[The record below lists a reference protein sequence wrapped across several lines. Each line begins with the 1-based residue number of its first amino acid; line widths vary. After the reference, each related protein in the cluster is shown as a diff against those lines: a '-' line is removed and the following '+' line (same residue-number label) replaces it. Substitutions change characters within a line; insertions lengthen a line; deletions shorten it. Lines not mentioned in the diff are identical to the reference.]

1 MSKVDLK
8 SRDAYR
14 VWTQDT
20 IRYADLD
27 PNNHVNNGAINT
39 YFEDGRVRFRNS
51 YLGHLGADTL
61 AGFVLVKYTI
71 EYHAMLHF
79 PGTADIGTTILR
91 IGGSSYTL
99 GQGVFHDDTCIATAE
114 VITVRLNPTT
124 GRSSPLDEAFR
135 QALRD
140 ATGYQE
146 AVA

>member
-1 MSKVDLK
+1 MNEIDLK
-8 SRDAYR
+8 STDAYR
-14 VWTQDT
+14 VWTRDT

-39 YFEDGRVRFRNS
+39 YFEDGRVRFRDQH
-51 YLGHLGADTL
+51 LAHLGAGTL

-79 PGTADIGTTILR
+79 PGEADIGTTVLR

-99 GQGVFHDDTCIATAE
+99 GQGVFRDDRCIATAQ
-114 VITVRLNPTT
+114 VITVRLDAAT
-124 GRSSPLDEAFR
+124 GRSSALDDAFK

-140 ATGYQE
+140 ANGFQG
-146 AVA
+146 